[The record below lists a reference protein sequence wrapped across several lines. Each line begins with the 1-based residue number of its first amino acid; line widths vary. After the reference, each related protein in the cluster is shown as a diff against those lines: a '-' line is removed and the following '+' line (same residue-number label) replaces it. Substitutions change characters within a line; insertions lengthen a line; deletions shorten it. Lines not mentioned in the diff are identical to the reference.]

1 LTATK
6 RHLVA
11 RGFQQGQG
19 YDYDEKFALVAHMT
33 SFLNGDLQEEVYMQL
48 PSRYSVPSG
57 MVCHLRCSLYG
68 LKHAPRAWFERF
80 AFVALAFLP
89 GVDPGYA
96 KWGPRPPLIFFCIFT
111 LFRLYFD

>member
-33 SFLNGDLQEEVYMQL
+33 SFLNGDLREEVYMQL

-96 KWGPRPPLIFFCIFT
+96 KWGPRPPLIFLHFYTI
-111 LFRLYFD
+111 